1 MNRTMGTTAT
11 ALRGDMTDVA
21 TGTFRLADVF
31 TKAITIY
38 VRRFGPFVVL
48 TVIAQIPQ
56 FVTLFVI
63 GAPGAGSVGATGAGA
78 VGAAGANVVSGLV
91 GLVCSSI
98 ASGAIIYGVVQ
109 ELRRRVFS
117 VADSIQI
124 AWRRLL
130 PMIGVGICTGILA
143 GLGAILLFI
152 PGVMVYCAYYVSM
165 PACVAEQAGV
175 FASMSRSA
183 FLTKGYR
190 WQIFGMLL
198 LILVIFA
205 GFFILAV
212 IAATA
217 LTSGGVRLIATQ
229 AVGAMVGAFNGV
241 IVGVFYY
248 QLRVAKEGVDIDRI
262 ASVFD

>member
-1 MNRTMGTTAT
+1 
-11 ALRGDMTDVA
+11 MTDVA
-21 TGTFRLADVF
+21 AGTFRLADVF

-56 FVTLFVI
+56 YVTLFVI

-78 VGAAGANVVSGLV
+78 VGAAGANAVSSLV
-91 GLVCSSI
+91 GVVCSSI

-109 ELRRRVFS
+109 ELRGRVFS

-124 AWRRLL
+124 ALRRLL
-130 PMIGVGICTGILA
+130 PMIGVAICIAILA
-143 GLGAILLFI
+143 VLGMILLVV
-152 PGVMVYCAYYVSM
+152 PGLMVACAYYVSM
-165 PACVAEQAGV
+165 PACVAEQTGV

-190 WQIFGMLL
+190 WQVFGMVLL
-198 LILVIFA
+198 LAV
-205 GFFILAV
+205 GGGILAMIV
-212 IAATA
+212 GLVFGTTGVFRGGAA
-217 LTSGGVRLIATQ
+217 LTGGGVGLIATQ
-229 AVGAMVGAFNGV
+229 AAVGAIVGAFHGV

-248 QLRVAKEGVDIDRI
+248 QLRVAKEGVDIDQI